1 MHMTVLFASPR
12 GAHSN
17 TRAPLVPFLETWRA
31 AGHTAEVFSLFDLHI
46 EPCRACR
53 GCQMDWE
60 HPACV
65 LADDMPAIF
74 DAALRSDILLLAAP
88 IHSWFC
94 PAPMKAALDRFVYAL
109 NKYYGPRGRGPS
121 LLSGKSLAILT
132 TCGYRPEKGADLFI
146 EGMRRWCRHTDMRY
160 VDALTERHLGYDHTF
175 MDAEKEARRPRL
187 CPVAHAGIKNDLR
200 YNTEG
205 RFCVNAGP
213 AASSI
218 HP

>member
-12 GAHSN
+12 AAHSN
-17 TRAPLVPFLETWRA
+17 TRALLVPFLETWRA

-53 GCQMDWE
+53 GCQVDWE

-74 DAALRSDILLLAAP
+74 DAVLCSDILLLAAP

-94 PAPMKAALDRFVYAL
+94 PAPMKAALDRFVYAM

-175 MDAEKEARRPRL
+175 MDAEKKNRARAFARSL
-187 CPVAHAGIKNDLR
+187 MKA
-200 YNTEG
+200 
-205 RFCVNAGP
+205 
-213 AASSI
+213 
-218 HP
+218 

>member
-1 MHMTVLFASPR
+1 M
-12 GAHSN
+12 
-17 TRAPLVPFLETWRA
+17 
-31 AGHTAEVFSLFDLHI
+31 FSLFDLHI

-175 MDAEKEARRPRL
+175 MDAEKKNRARAFARSL
-187 CPVAHAGIKNDLR
+187 MQA
-200 YNTEG
+200 
-205 RFCVNAGP
+205 
-213 AASSI
+213 
-218 HP
+218 

>member
-1 MHMTVLFASPR
+1 MHVTVLFASPR
-12 GAHSN
+12 AAHSN
-17 TRAPLVPFLETWRA
+17 TRALLVPFLETWRA

-74 DAALRSDILLLAAP
+74 DAVLRSDILLLAAP

-175 MDAEKEARRPRL
+175 MDAEKEARARAFARSL
-187 CPVAHAGIKNDLR
+187 MQA
-200 YNTEG
+200 
-205 RFCVNAGP
+205 
-213 AASSI
+213 
-218 HP
+218 

>member
-17 TRAPLVPFLETWRA
+17 TRALLVPFLETWRA
-31 AGHTAEVFSLFDLHI
+31 AGHTAEMFSLFDLHI

-74 DAALRSDILLLAAP
+74 DAVLCSDILLLAAP

-132 TCGYRPEKGADLFI
+132 TCGYRPEKGVDLFI
-146 EGMRRWCRHTDMRY
+146 EGMRRWCGHTDMRY
-160 VDALTERHLGYDHTF
+160 MDALTERHLGYDHTF
-175 MDAEKEARRPRL
+175 MDAEKKNRARAFARSL
-187 CPVAHAGIKNDLR
+187 MQA
-200 YNTEG
+200 
-205 RFCVNAGP
+205 
-213 AASSI
+213 
-218 HP
+218 

>member
-1 MHMTVLFASPR
+1 MKCTVLFASPR
-12 GAHSN
+12 GEASN
-17 TRAPLVPFLETWRA
+17 TLAVTRPVTDALTQ
-31 AGHTAEVFSLFDLHI
+31 AGWEVERFSLYDMDI
-46 EPCRACR
+46 QPCRACR

-74 DAALRSDILLLAAP
+74 DAALCSDILLLAAP

-175 MDAEKEARRPRL
+175 MDAEKEARARAFARAL
-187 CPVAHAGIKNDLR
+187 MQA
-200 YNTEG
+200 
-205 RFCVNAGP
+205 
-213 AASSI
+213 
-218 HP
+218 

>member
-17 TRAPLVPFLETWRA
+17 TRALLVPFLETWRA
-31 AGHTAEVFSLFDLHI
+31 AGHTAEMFSLFDLHI

-53 GCQMDWE
+53 GCQVDWE

-94 PAPMKAALDRFVYAL
+94 PAPMKAALDRFVYAM

-175 MDAEKEARRPRL
+175 MDAEKKNRARAFARSL
-187 CPVAHAGIKNDLR
+187 MQA
-200 YNTEG
+200 
-205 RFCVNAGP
+205 
-213 AASSI
+213 
-218 HP
+218 

>member
-1 MHMTVLFASPR
+1 MFASPR
-12 GAHSN
+12 AAHSN
-17 TRAPLVPFLETWRA
+17 TRALLVPFLETWRA

-53 GCQMDWE
+53 GCQVDWE

-74 DAALRSDILLLAAP
+74 DAVLCSDILLLAAP

-94 PAPMKAALDRFVYAL
+94 PAPMKAALDRFVYAM

-175 MDAEKEARRPRL
+175 MDAEKEACARAFARSL
-187 CPVAHAGIKNDLR
+187 MQA
-200 YNTEG
+200 
-205 RFCVNAGP
+205 
-213 AASSI
+213 
-218 HP
+218 

>member
-1 MHMTVLFASPR
+1 
-12 GAHSN
+12 
-17 TRAPLVPFLETWRA
+17 
-31 AGHTAEVFSLFDLHI
+31 
-46 EPCRACR
+46 
-53 GCQMDWE
+53 
-60 HPACV
+60 
-65 LADDMPAIF
+65 MPAIF

-132 TCGYRPEKGADLFI
+132 PCGYRPEKGADLFI

-175 MDAEKEARRPRL
+175 MDAEKKNRARAFARSL
-187 CPVAHAGIKNDLR
+187 MQA
-200 YNTEG
+200 
-205 RFCVNAGP
+205 
-213 AASSI
+213 
-218 HP
+218 

>member
-12 GAHSN
+12 AAHSN
-17 TRAPLVPFLETWRA
+17 TRALLVPFLETWRA
-31 AGHTAEVFSLFDLHI
+31 AGHTAEMFSLFDLHI

-74 DAALRSDILLLAAP
+74 DAALCSDILLLAAP

-121 LLSGKSLAILT
+121 PASLW
-132 TCGYRPEKGADLFI
+132 PF
-146 EGMRRWCRHTDMRY
+146 
-160 VDALTERHLGYDHTF
+160 
-175 MDAEKEARRPRL
+175 
-187 CPVAHAGIKNDLR
+187 
-200 YNTEG
+200 
-205 RFCVNAGP
+205 
-213 AASSI
+213 
-218 HP
+218 

>member
-1 MHMTVLFASPR
+1 MKCTVLFASPR
-12 GAHSN
+12 GEASN
-17 TRAPLVPFLETWRA
+17 TLAVTRPVTDALA
-31 AGHTAEVFSLFDLHI
+31 QAGWEVARFSLYDMDI
-46 EPCRACR
+46 QPCRACR

-74 DAALRSDILLLAAP
+74 DAVLRSDILLLAAP

-175 MDAEKEARRPRL
+175 MDAEKKNRARAFARSL
-187 CPVAHAGIKNDLR
+187 MQA
-200 YNTEG
+200 
-205 RFCVNAGP
+205 
-213 AASSI
+213 
-218 HP
+218 

>member
-17 TRAPLVPFLETWRA
+17 TRALLVPFLETWRA

-53 GCQMDWE
+53 GCQVDWE

-74 DAALRSDILLLAAP
+74 DAAFRSDILLLAAP

-94 PAPMKAALDRFVYAL
+94 PAPMKAALDRFVYAM

-160 VDALTERHLGYDHTF
+160 VDALTERHLVGYDHTF
-175 MDAEKEARRPRL
+175 MDAEKEARARAFARSL
-187 CPVAHAGIKNDLR
+187 MQA
-200 YNTEG
+200 
-205 RFCVNAGP
+205 
-213 AASSI
+213 
-218 HP
+218 